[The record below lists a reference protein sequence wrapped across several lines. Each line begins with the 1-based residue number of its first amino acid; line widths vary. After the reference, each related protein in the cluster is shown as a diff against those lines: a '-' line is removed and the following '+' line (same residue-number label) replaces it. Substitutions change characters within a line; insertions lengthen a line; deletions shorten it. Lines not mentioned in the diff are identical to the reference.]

1 MTIRGNLLVRN
12 AVQITNMQSAAH
24 FDGFNI
30 LSMIED
36 TLMLQSPVPQTLAMD
51 AIFSSNVTIG
61 QINIQGNLLGL
72 GKWTDVQR
80 SIESVQQNINLTGPM
95 NFGNVFKV
103 DELVVRDSIN
113 GIGSEQFGK
122 QWLLRETDQVGKT

>member
-1 MTIRGNLLVRN
+1 
-12 AVQITNMQSAAH
+12 MQSAAH